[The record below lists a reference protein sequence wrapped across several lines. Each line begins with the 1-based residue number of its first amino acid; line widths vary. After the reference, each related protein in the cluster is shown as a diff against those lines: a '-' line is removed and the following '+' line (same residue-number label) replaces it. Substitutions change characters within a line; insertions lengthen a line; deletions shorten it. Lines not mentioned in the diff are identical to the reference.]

1 MKEDLK
7 VSYEQI
13 KKANEEIETIKLGA
27 KGYAQVN
34 ERIKA
39 YRKVYPSG
47 SIETEIEEI
56 KDDYIRIKATVYNE
70 DDKVIATGTASEM
83 LTGNEKKDYINKT
96 SMVENCET
104 SAVGRALGFAGFGV
118 DTAIASAE
126 DMERA
131 KDNSKRFEIYKDMF
145 IRDEEAK
152 YVIKVV
158 IGDLMRKM
166 GVVKASLSDV
176 VDKELWTTLEEMTTH
191 QLLRLEYELKTLN
204 MESNKWHSLYN
215 ENLKIKD
222 VVPKNQ
228 EVTYESSWYK
238 FGKLALERAGTDELM
253 RNDIINNYLEMG
265 INLEANKWNIS

>member
-1 MKEDLK
+1 MKEDIK

-39 YRKVYPSG
+39 YRKVYPTG
-47 SIETEIEEI
+47 SIITQIEEI
-56 KDDYIRIKATVYNE
+56 REDYVRIRAEVRDEAGNIVS
-70 DDKVIATGTASEM
+70 TGVASEM
-83 LTGNEKKDYINKT
+83 LTGDNKKDYINKT

-126 DMERA
+126 DIERT
-131 KDNSKRFEIYKDMF
+131 KQSNKTFEIYNNML

-152 YVIKVV
+152 YVIKVA

-166 GVVKASLSDV
+166 GVVKAGLSDV
-176 VDKELWTTLEEMTTH
+176 VEKELWTNLEDMTTH
-191 QLLRLEYELKTLN
+191 QLLKLENKLKTLN
-204 MESNKWHSLYN
+204 METNSWHSLYN
-215 ENLKIKD
+215 ENIKIKD
-222 VVPKNQ
+222 VVPKGQ
-228 EVTYESSWYK
+228 EVIYESSWYK
-238 FGKLALERAGTDELM
+238 FGKMALERAGTDELL
-253 RNDIINNYLEMG
+253 RNDIINSYLDMG
-265 INLEANKWNIS
+265 IILENK

>member
-47 SIETEIEEI
+47 SIETEIEDI

-70 DDKVIATGTASEM
+70 GDKVIATGTASEM
-83 LTGNEKKDYINKT
+83 LTGNDKKDYINKT

-126 DMERA
+126 DIERS
-131 KDNSKRFEIYKDMF
+131 KNNSKGFEIFKDMF

-238 FGKLALERAGTDELM
+238 FGKIALERAGTDELM

-265 INLEANKWNIS
+265 INLEANK

>member
-47 SIETEIEEI
+47 SIETEIEDI

-83 LTGNEKKDYINKT
+83 LTGNDKKDYINKT

-126 DMERA
+126 DIERS
-131 KDNSKRFEIYKDMF
+131 KNNSKRFEIYKDMF

-166 GVVKASLSDV
+166 GVVKASLGDV
-176 VDKELWTTLEEMTTH
+176 VDKELWTSLEEMTTH
-191 QLLRLEYELKTLN
+191 QLLKLEYQLKTLN

-238 FGKLALERAGTDELM
+238 FGKIALERAGTDELM

-265 INLEANKWNIS
+265 INLEANK

>member
-1 MKEDLK
+1 MNENK

-13 KKANEEIETIKLGA
+13 KKANEEIETIKLGT

-47 SIETEIEEI
+47 SISTYIDEI
-56 KDDYIRIKATVYNE
+56 KDDYVRIKANVTDE
-70 DDKVIATGTASEM
+70 QDRLIATGTASEK
-83 LTGNEKKDYINKT
+83 LTGDGKKDYINVS
-96 SMVENCET
+96 SMIENCET

-118 DTAIASAE
+118 DTSVASAE

-131 KDNSKRFEIYKDMF
+131 KEKTKVFEIYDKMY

-152 YVIKVV
+152 YIIKVV

-166 GVVKASLSDV
+166 GVVKASLALV
-176 VDKELWTTLEEMTTH
+176 VEQELWTTLEEMTSH
-191 QLLRLEYELKTLN
+191 QLLKLENKLTTLN
-204 MESNKWHSLYN
+204 MEKNTWHNLYN

-222 VVPKNQ
+222 VVPKDQ
-228 EVTYESSWYK
+228 QVVYESSWYK
-238 FGKLALERAGTDELM
+238 FGKLALERAGTDELL
-253 RNDIINNYLEMG
+253 RNDIINSYLDMG
-265 INLEANKWNIS
+265 IKL